1 MNTIL
6 RIEVP
11 VHRSELAGEP
21 VGEYKWTGQ
30 IEWFEIRPL
39 SSREYVQGQQIQ
51 SNVTHELKCHYFA
64 GANTAMRLVTADGL
78 RTFNVE
84 SVVNEDEANRHL
96 VWRCTEVT

>member
-6 RIEVP
+6 HIETP

-21 VGEYKWTGQ
+21 IGEYERSGVS
-30 IEWFEIRPL
+30 EWFDIRPL

-51 SNVTHELKCHYFA
+51 SSVTHELKCRHFA

-84 SVVNEDEANRHL
+84 SVVNENEANRHL
-96 VWRCTEVT
+96 VWRCTEVA